1 LIDAALPLEDDLYWI
16 AGLRERRQATMAF
29 LVAQTRR
36 LRALRSDTD
45 HAAVTWV

>member
-16 AGLRERRQATMAF
+16 AGLRERRQAATAF

-36 LRALRSDTD
+36 LRGLRSDTD
-45 HAAVTWV
+45 HAAVEWV